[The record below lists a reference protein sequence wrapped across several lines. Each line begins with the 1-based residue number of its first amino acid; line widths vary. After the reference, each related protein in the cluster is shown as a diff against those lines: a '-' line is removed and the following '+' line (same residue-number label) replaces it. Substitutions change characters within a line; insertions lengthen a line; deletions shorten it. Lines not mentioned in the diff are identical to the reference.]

1 MKLKILWKFINF
13 FSVFYVNNLLCFLRN
28 LFNLYYYYNYD
39 IIINHIIN
47 KLNIKLFLFFIYI
60 KKL

>member
-13 FSVFYVNNLLCFLRN
+13 FSVFYVNNLLRFLRN
-28 LFNLYYYYNYD
+28 LFNLYYYYNYN